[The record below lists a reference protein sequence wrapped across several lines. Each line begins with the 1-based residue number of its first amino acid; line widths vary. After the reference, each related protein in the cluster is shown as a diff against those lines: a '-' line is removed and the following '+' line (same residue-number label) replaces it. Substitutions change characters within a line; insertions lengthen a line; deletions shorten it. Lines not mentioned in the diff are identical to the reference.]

1 MSWEMVRIAVQLV
14 KSETSMS
21 RMTLAGLCSVMR
33 AGLAVLETRA
43 YVDHD
48 EVIQTGEVE
57 AYTKILKW
65 FAARWQI
72 GHEYLHKVEE
82 IIGDL

>member
-14 KSETSMS
+14 NSEASFS
-21 RMTLAGLCSVMR
+21 KMTLAGLCSVMR

-43 YVDHD
+43 FVDHE
-48 EVIQTGEVE
+48 EVIRSGEVE
-57 AYTKILKW
+57 AYIKILKW

-72 GHEYLHKVEE
+72 GHEYLQRVEGVV
-82 IIGDL
+82 GDL

>member
-1 MSWEMVRIAVQLV
+1 
-14 KSETSMS
+14 
-21 RMTLAGLCSVMR
+21 MR